1 VREETKT
8 EASAAPV
15 PVVPILT
22 EFLER
27 HRKAFPSDGFIFT
40 GPKMGGPLDL
50 HNLAARVICPALA
63 KKGIEWCGWHGFRRG
78 LSTLLYELGTD
89 AKTRQ
94 AILRHADVAV
104 TERHYTKSVDA
115 VSIAAM
121 DKVQKMAAPKLRKLL
136 ASKAQKVRKV
146 RESA

>member
-1 VREETKT
+1 MSR
-8 EASAAPV
+8 
-15 PVVPILT
+15 
-22 EFLER
+22 
-27 HRKAFPSDGFIFT
+27 
-40 GPKMGGPLDL
+40 PLDL
-50 HNLAARVICPALA
+50 HNLAARVIRPALA
-63 KKGIEWCGWHGFRRG
+63 KEGIEWCGWHGFRRG

-121 DKVQKMAAPKLRKLL
+121 DKVQKAAAPKLKRLL
-136 ASKAQKVRKV
+136 AAKLQTVRKV
-146 RESA
+146 RKSA